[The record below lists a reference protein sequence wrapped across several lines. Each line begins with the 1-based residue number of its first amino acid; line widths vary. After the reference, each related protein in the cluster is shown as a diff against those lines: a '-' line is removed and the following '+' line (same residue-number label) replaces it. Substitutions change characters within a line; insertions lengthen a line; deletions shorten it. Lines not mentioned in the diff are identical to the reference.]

1 MDTGAIRPSLTAYA
15 AVTPATRA
23 PEQTESAART
33 ELPASQTVTPS
44 GNAEEQ
50 RSLSENGNG
59 QQSSDQGSATSSVSR
74 DIVRKNLIDP
84 ESQSFIYVA
93 MDRESGEVVQQIPSE
108 TLRKLR
114 AYARAGEEQTQATV
128 QQGGTTLRTA

>member
-23 PEQTESAART
+23 PEQNEPAART
-33 ELPASQTVTPS
+33 ELPGSQTVKPS
-44 GNAEEQ
+44 GNTEEQ
-50 RSLSENGNG
+50 RPLAENGNR
-59 QQSSDQGSATSSVSR
+59 QSATNQPAQR
-74 DIVRKNLIDP
+74 EIVRKNTLDP

-93 MDRESGEVVQQIPSE
+93 MDRETGEVIQQVPSE

-114 AYARAGEEQTQATV
+114 AYAKAGDEPASLQTSGTV
-128 QQGGTTLRTA
+128 QRTA

>member
-23 PEQTESAART
+23 PEQNEPAAKT
-33 ELPASQTVTPS
+33 ELPGSQTVRPS
-44 GNAEEQ
+44 GNSERQ
-50 RSLSENGNG
+50 RQIAENGN
-59 QQSSDQGSATSSVSR
+59 QQSVPTPLVSR
-74 DIVRKNLIDP
+74 EIVRKNTLDP

-93 MDRESGEVVQQIPSE
+93 MDRETGEVVQQIPSE

-114 AYARAGEEQTQATV
+114 AYAKAGDEAAAPQSSATV
-128 QQGGTTLRTA
+128 QRTA

>member
-23 PEQTESAART
+23 PEQTESAARS
-33 ELPASQTVTPS
+33 ELPVSQTVKPS

-59 QQSSDQGSATSSVSR
+59 QSSDQSNTNSSVSR
-74 DIVRKNLIDP
+74 DIVRKNMIDP

-114 AYARAGEEQTQATV
+114 AYAQATDE
-128 QQGGTTLRTA
+128 QNQSQTTGSVLKTA

>member
-23 PEQTESAART
+23 PEQNEPAAKT
-33 ELPASQTVTPS
+33 ELPGSQTVRPS
-44 GNAEEQ
+44 GNSEGQ
-50 RSLSENGNG
+50 RQLAENGN
-59 QQSSDQGSATSSVSR
+59 QQGASASLVSR
-74 DIVRKNLIDP
+74 DIVRKNTLDP

-93 MDRESGEVVQQIPSE
+93 MDRETGEVVQQVPSE

-114 AYARAGEEQTQATV
+114 AYAKAGDEPVVPQSSATV
-128 QQGGTTLRTA
+128 QRTA

>member
-23 PEQTESAART
+23 PEQNEPAART
-33 ELPASQTVTPS
+33 ELPGSQTVKPS
-44 GNAEEQ
+44 GNTEEQ
-50 RSLSENGNG
+50 RQLAENGN
-59 QQSSDQGSATSSVSR
+59 QQSATTSVVSR
-74 DIVRKNLIDP
+74 DIVRKNTLDP

-93 MDRESGEVVQQIPSE
+93 MDRETGEVVQQVPSE

-114 AYARAGEEQTQATV
+114 AYAKAGDEPALPQTSGTV
-128 QQGGTTLRTA
+128 QRTA